1 MTPQYWPNS
10 ETDEARPTSTI
21 AADISNMAIH
31 WDAKAAGVRQGR
43 EGQHREGAQK
53 EGLEYDNDGLD
64 LDMMIL

>member
-31 WDAKAAGVRQGR
+31 WDAKAAGSVRGGR
-43 EGQHREGAQK
+43 VSTERAR
-53 EGLEYDNDGLD
+53 NRRVWNTTTTA
-64 LDMMIL
+64 